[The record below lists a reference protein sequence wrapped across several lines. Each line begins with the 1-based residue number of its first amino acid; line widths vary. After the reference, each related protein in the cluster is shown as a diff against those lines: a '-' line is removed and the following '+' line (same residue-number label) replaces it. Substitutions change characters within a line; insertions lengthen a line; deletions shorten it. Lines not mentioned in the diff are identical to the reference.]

1 MKVIHV
7 HLHNRTKDATVEINY
22 KGYVLVP
29 HSDGKYNVY
38 ASGQGKNPNLKTC
51 NNLAEAKAFVDL
63 KTKIHNNVRD
73 ASEQI
78 SLSKVFAKFPSL
90 KAYGLMNVTYR
101 NGDVYSNSNYDIP
114 KDELMALSVWVKSIK
129 TVKDAEKLYHL
140 VAINEKT
147 NKKVQLTSTPTTH
160 EKAMIIKSKQTVRP
174 ETRYAVEEV

>member
-63 KTKIHNNVRD
+63 KTKIHDTKDSNKETFERELKSLEKESENV
-73 ASEQI
+73 ASQI
-78 SLSKVFAKFPSL
+78 KKWEDMGQAVPSILTQKLNLITKRKAELRKSLL
-90 KAYGLMNVTYR
+90 
-101 NGDVYSNSNYDIP
+101 
-114 KDELMALSVWVKSIK
+114 

-140 VAINEKT
+140 FAINEKT
-147 NKKVQLTSTPTTH
+147 NKKAQLTSTPTTH

-174 ETRYAVEEV
+174 ETRYTVEEV